1 MLLSLLCLPVAEAAR
16 PALDPVVRVHGGASY
31 VPGPGPV
38 GVTLGVD
45 SRLTRTI
52 FLDVGGFASP
62 ITPDSLES
70 RAAKP
75 ADNLQMRHALYTMPG
90 VRIPHPQPSNFRWDV
105 FIRAGF
111 GIMATK
117 DLTPG
122 YEEDFL
128 QVDIAG
134 LGGVDAQIMRG
145 RVGLRGSAKAL
156 ISQPW
161 HTSSGD
167 DVLYW
172 GTQYSLEALVEF

>member
-1 MLLSLLCLPVAEAAR
+1 LLLSLLCLPVAEAAR

-31 VPGPGPV
+31 VPGPGAF
-38 GVTLGVD
+38 GMTLGVD

-62 ITPDSLES
+62 IALDALDSREGK
-70 RAAKP
+70 A

-90 VRIPHPQPSNFRWDV
+90 LRIPHPQPSSFRWDV
-105 FIRAGF
+105 FVRAGF
-111 GIMATK
+111 GILATK
-117 DLTPG
+117 DRTPG

-134 LGGVDAQIMRG
+134 LAGVDAQIMRG
-145 RVGLRGSAKAL
+145 RVGLRGSAKGL

-161 HTSSGD
+161 HSASSD